1 MDRKRESCI
10 YHRCEDGCKWCEL
23 GKTCSNKMQ
32 YCSSYVKR
40 LSEDEAKR
48 VGDLMQVW
56 DFLYKQGQWKL
67 CDIISHEVG
76 VIKETL

>member
-1 MDRKRESCI
+1 
-10 YHRCEDGCKWCEL
+10 
-23 GKTCSNKMQ
+23 MQ

-48 VGDLMQVW
+48 VEDLMQVW